1 MAGILNV
8 NEDELGLYLKDD
20 RISPSDTPSSV
31 NLHIADILGKMSYL
45 KVLFFN
51 DWMIFSLFCICQA
64 LVLQIKSHAY
74 VNISCLLLT

>member
-1 MAGILNV
+1 MAGILSV

-45 KVLFFN
+45 KVLFFKWL
-51 DWMIFSLFCICQA
+51 DDFYVYF
-64 LVLQIKSHAY
+64 AY
-74 VNISCLLLT
+74 ARLWSYRLRVMHM